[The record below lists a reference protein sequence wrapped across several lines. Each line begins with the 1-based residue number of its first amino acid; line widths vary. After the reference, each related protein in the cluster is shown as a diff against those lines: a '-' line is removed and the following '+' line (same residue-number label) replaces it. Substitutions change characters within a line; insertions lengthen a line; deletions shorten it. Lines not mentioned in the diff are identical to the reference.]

1 MKYATKSKC
10 HEIYIH
16 ATMKG
21 NGHITYAISKFRYTI
36 KLIITEGMFYI
47 NMHQFYIKSFTFNA
61 FVTFR
66 NLNVELFAGI
76 NEFYCYI
83 YLVLSKVYMSVKQ
96 S

>member
-21 NGHITYAISKFRYTI
+21 NGQITYAISKFRYTI

-47 NMHQFYIKSFTFNA
+47 NSF
-61 FVTFR
+61 
-66 NLNVELFAGI
+66 
-76 NEFYCYI
+76 
-83 YLVLSKVYMSVKQ
+83 
-96 S
+96 